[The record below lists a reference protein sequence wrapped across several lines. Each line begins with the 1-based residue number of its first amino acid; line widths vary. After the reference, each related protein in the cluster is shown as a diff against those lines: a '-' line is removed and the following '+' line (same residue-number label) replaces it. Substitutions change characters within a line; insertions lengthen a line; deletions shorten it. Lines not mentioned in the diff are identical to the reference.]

1 MILRGDWGAAAVE
14 TIRLFC
20 GGEPRG
26 SVTLDSGDGRREVRA
41 SMADPRDGLYRAFL
55 IGERGELPLGVMEPS
70 EGRLSVCRRL
80 YARDIAALGRLERG
94 EARLSFRF
102 QEALWQETG
111 TPGRLITVPELRK
124 RLEKIPRAWH
134 RREGERLL
142 LALPLEKGKPFP
154 LETLF
159 CLARVATVEGRL
171 CAVYTFDRTGRPIS
185 P

>member
-1 MILRGDWGAAAVE
+1 
-14 TIRLFC
+14 
-20 GGEPRG
+20 
-26 SVTLDSGDGRREVRA
+26 
-41 SMADPRDGLYRAFL
+41 MADPGDGLYRAFL
-55 IGERGELPLGVMEPS
+55 VGERGELPLGVMEPS
-70 EGRLSVCRRL
+70 GGRLSVCRRL
-80 YARDIAALGRLERG
+80 YARDIAALGRLEQG

-111 TPGRLITVPELRK
+111 MPGRLMAAPELRK

-142 LALPLEKGKPFP
+142 LALPLERGKPFP

-159 CLARVATVEGRL
+159 CLARVTTVEGRL
-171 CAVYTFDRTGRPIS
+171 CAVYAFDGKGRPVS